1 MRAFSGDVTK
11 FLCPKCKQYYDA
23 SQRFCL
29 KDGTRLLPG
38 ITHNEDKTQNIFT
51 KALARQSVTKELKRD
66 HIEEQGEKEIWTA
79 QEITEDADSILEIDI
94 ETPEQPAKKQPAK
107 VVNPLKIPSGTAEP
121 GNRSIKPLGREPF
134 TAQKPRILI
143 GKTLKGRYQITNF
156 IKQNQKNFVYLADDL
171 ITKPPRKVLVYIFLE
186 NNLSDKILADERI
199 SLSHIEHPHI
209 ASMIDSGS
217 LQEGNLFIVVE
228 RPQWETLET
237 RINQRGHIELSQIAK
252 IVRQIAEALNEAHR
266 NRILHRNLT
275 PRNIFLTV
283 NEKGVEQ
290 VKVAE
295 FAVSEGDDPSYLSP
309 EQIEG
314 KAATSASDIFSLGVI
329 TYQLLTKR
337 LPFQAESKK
346 QVLELQK
353 AGLKIMP
360 SQLRVDVPSSI
371 DNIIQKAL
379 AYEPSNR
386 FSFAREFGDL
396 FYNALVQAESE
407 SETKTSVS
415 PTKSSQITSSSPKPS
430 SNPLL
435 NQKIEILDKAKN
447 KGLSRSSRL
456 RLLLPILSLITS
468 LSIAAI
474 SLYLLIFNRPI
485 TKSQNSVVIDN
496 KAPQNNA
503 AIDKQHHSN
512 SSLYFRNL
520 PENLT
525 EELARN
531 YRDFSFFYPNDW
543 RIYPN
548 KSLFVDVAKKN
559 KDGIPIEQ
567 FLVTFYRSKGNL
579 QDDRP
584 TIEKLLNES
593 NEKLAKQL
601 PNYRFISRKEVEFA
615 GMKAYQMNFEA
626 TQAEKDLK
634 IFGKRIFL
642 PSRTENS
649 PGLIITMIA
658 TSLASDI
665 KSAEDVGVK
674 GEMKTIVQTFKIED

>member
-1 MRAFSGDVTK
+1 MKAFSGDVTK

-23 SQRFCL
+23 NQRFCP

-38 ITHNEDKTQNIFT
+38 ITHNENKTQNIFT
-51 KALARQSVTKELKRD
+51 KALARQSATKELKREP
-66 HIEEQGEKEIWTA
+66 IEEQGEKEIWKA
-79 QEITEDADSILEIDI
+79 QEIKEDADSILEIDI
-94 ETPEQPAKKQPAK
+94 ETLEQQTKKQPTK
-107 VVNPLKIPSGTAEP
+107 VINPLKIPSGTAEV

-171 ITKPPRKVLVYIFLE
+171 ITKPLRKVLVYIFLE
-186 NNLSDKILADERI
+186 HNLSDKILADERI

-228 RPQWETLET
+228 RPQGETLET

-353 AGLKIMP
+353 AGLKITP

-407 SETKTSVS
+407 SETKTSVN
-415 PTKSSQITSSSPKPS
+415 PTKSNQITSSSVKSS

-435 NQKIEILDKAKN
+435 TQKIEILDKAKN
-447 KGLSRSSRL
+447 AKLNKSSRL
-456 RLLLPILSLITS
+456 RPLLPILSLITF

-474 SLYLLIFNRPI
+474 SLYLPIFNRPI

-503 AIDKQHHSN
+503 VIDKQPHSN

-525 EELARN
+525 EELAKN

-601 PNYRFISRKEVEFA
+601 PNYRFISQKEAEFA

-642 PSRTENS
+642 PSRAENS

-658 TSLASDI
+658 TSLSSDI